1 MNHVEL
7 SGLIAEPVVAHKVN
21 EQIVHAEFQLQT
33 RHKNRAGEW
42 QKERYT
48 IHCWN
53 RLADG
58 QMRIA
63 SGGSCGGRWAFDAEK
78 QRGDCSTGNCAGKAC
93 QKGMKYFM
101 IIQRHLMVAP

>member
-53 RLADG
+53 RLAVG
-58 QMRIA
+58 QMRICIRA
-63 SGGSCGGRWAFDAEK
+63 ILWR
-78 QRGDCSTGNCAGKAC
+78 
-93 QKGMKYFM
+93 
-101 IIQRHLMVAP
+101 

>member
-42 QKERYT
+42 QKERF
-48 IHCWN
+48 
-53 RLADG
+53 
-58 QMRIA
+58 
-63 SGGSCGGRWAFDAEK
+63 GGL
-78 QRGDCSTGNCAGKAC
+78 GK
-93 QKGMKYFM
+93 
-101 IIQRHLMVAP
+101 

>member
-42 QKERYT
+42 QKKSGT
-48 IHCWN
+48 PSTAGIVWQN
-53 RLADG
+53 G
-58 QMRIA
+58 SMRICIRA
-63 SGGSCGGRWAFDAEK
+63 
-78 QRGDCSTGNCAGKAC
+78 
-93 QKGMKYFM
+93 
-101 IIQRHLMVAP
+101 IL

>member
-42 QKERYT
+42 QKERYI

-53 RLADG
+53 RLADWANENLHQG
-58 QMRIA
+58 DLVA
-63 SGGSCGGRWAFDAEK
+63 VDGRLHI
-78 QRGDCSTGNCAGKAC
+78 GKTTLVTQC
-93 QKGMKYFM
+93 FNHRFSFFSYGTF
-101 IIQRHLMVAP
+101 

>member
-53 RLADG
+53 RLAEWVNENLHQGDLVAVDG
-58 QMRIA
+58 RLTQRNNVAIA
-63 SGGSCGGRWAFDAEK
+63 AREIVLGKPANKKMPAEQEK
-78 QRGDCSTGNCAGKAC
+78 GKGNE
-93 QKGMKYFM
+93 
-101 IIQRHLMVAP
+101 

>member
-42 QKERYT
+42 QKERTYT
-48 IHCWN
+48 N
-53 RLADG
+53 NN
-58 QMRIA
+58 M
-63 SGGSCGGRWAFDAEK
+63 EK
-78 QRGDCSTGNCAGKAC
+78 ERNIFRPVPK
-93 QKGMKYFM
+93 
-101 IIQRHLMVAP
+101 I

>member
-53 RLADG
+53 RLAEWVNENLHQG
-58 QMRIA
+58 
-63 SGGSCGGRWAFDAEK
+63 
-78 QRGDCSTGNCAGKAC
+78 STGNCAGKAC
-93 QKGMKYFM
+93 QKGMKYFNW
-101 IIQRHLMVAP
+101 RCNSLK

>member
-42 QKERYT
+42 QKER
-48 IHCWN
+48 N
-53 RLADG
+53 RLADWANENLHQG
-58 QMRIA
+58 DLVAVDGRLTQRNNVAIA
-63 SGGSCGGRWAFDAEK
+63 AREIVL
-78 QRGDCSTGNCAGKAC
+78 GKPV
-93 QKGMKYFM
+93 KKE
-101 IIQRHLMVAP
+101 

>member
-33 RHKNRAGEW
+33 
-42 QKERYT
+42 

-53 RLADG
+53 RLADWANENLHQG
-58 QMRIA
+58 DLVAVDGRLTQRNNVAIA
-63 SGGSCGGRWAFDAEK
+63 AREIVL
-78 QRGDCSTGNCAGKAC
+78 GKPV
-93 QKGMKYFM
+93 KKE
-101 IIQRHLMVAP
+101 

>member
-33 RHKNRAGEW
+33 RNKNRAGEW

-53 RLADG
+53 RLADWANENLHQG
-58 QMRIA
+58 DLVAVDGRLTQRSNVAIA
-63 SGGSCGGRWAFDAEK
+63 AREIVL
-78 QRGDCSTGNCAGKAC
+78 GKPV
-93 QKGMKYFM
+93 KKE
-101 IIQRHLMVAP
+101 

>member
-53 RLADG
+53 RLAEWANENLHQGDLVAVDG
-58 QMRIA
+58 RLTQRNNVAIA
-63 SGGSCGGRWAFDAEK
+63 CLLYTSRC
-78 QRGDCSTGNCAGKAC
+78 
-93 QKGMKYFM
+93 
-101 IIQRHLMVAP
+101 V

>member
-42 QKERYT
+42 QKSGTPSTAGIVWR
-48 IHCWN
+48 I
-53 RLADG
+53 G
-58 QMRIA
+58 QMRI
-63 SGGSCGGRWAFDAEK
+63 CI
-78 QRGDCSTGNCAGKAC
+78 RG
-93 QKGMKYFM
+93 
-101 IIQRHLMVAP
+101 ILWR

>member
-53 RLADG
+53 RLA
-58 QMRIA
+58 
-63 SGGSCGGRWAFDAEK
+63 E
-78 QRGDCSTGNCAGKAC
+78 
-93 QKGMKYFM
+93 
-101 IIQRHLMVAP
+101 

>member
-53 RLADG
+53 RLADWANENMHQG
-58 QMRIA
+58 DLVAVDGRLTQRNNVAIA
-63 SGGSCGGRWAFDAEK
+63 AREIVL
-78 QRGDCSTGNCAGKAC
+78 GKPV
-93 QKGMKYFM
+93 KKE
-101 IIQRHLMVAP
+101 